1 MKLKDVYNTAL
12 VSLRSQKTRSIL
24 TILGISI
31 GIAIVITIM
40 SAGRGLDKYLVSQ
53 MEVFGSDTIWTEVKV
68 PSTKK
73 TSTENASGQATGITI
88 TTLKNK
94 DIDSIR
100 KLNNVSAAYGWLM
113 GQETV
118 SYQSESRR
126 MMLIG
131 QGYQMPQVEKFEID
145 KGRFFTKDEEDS
157 SAAVVVLGSTAKD
170 KLFGDDDPIGKT
182 IYIKHK
188 PFKVI
193 GVAKEK
199 GSAFFMDMD
208 DIITLPTITLQK
220 RVIGNDYVS
229 AIVAKAIDLNK
240 LDSVVKEIE
249 YTIRENHNITDPDK
263 DDFAVSTMEEA
274 REMLGTVVSGVTF
287 LLVALVCI
295 SLVVGGVGIM
305 NIMYVSVI
313 ERTFEIGLR
322 KSLGAKNKDISRQFL
337 LEAVILTLTGGLVGI
352 IIGAFLSFV
361 VYLSANYY
369 ELTWVYS
376 IPISAIILSVLF
388 SAAVG
393 LFFGLYPAR
402 KAADLN
408 PIDALKKE

>member
-1 MKLKDVYNTAL
+1 MKLKDIYNTSIS
-12 VSLRSQKTRSIL
+12 SLRSQKTRSVL

-40 SAGRGLDKYLVSQ
+40 SAGKGLDKYLVSQ
-53 MEVFGSDTIWTEVKV
+53 LEVFGSDTVWTEVKV

-88 TTLKNK
+88 TTMKNK

-100 KLNNVSAAYGWLM
+100 KLNNIKAVYGWLM
-113 GQETV
+113 GQESVT
-118 SYQSESRR
+118 YQNESRR
-126 MMLIG
+126 MMLMG

-145 KGRFFTKDEEDS
+145 KGRFYTKEEEDS
-157 SAAVVVLGSTAKD
+157 SSAVVVLGYTAKN
-170 KLFGDDDPIGKT
+170 KLFGDDNPIDKT

-193 GVAKEK
+193 GLAKER

-208 DIITLPTITLQK
+208 NLIILPTKTLQK
-220 RVIGNDYVS
+220 RIIGNDYVS
-229 AIVAKAIDLNK
+229 AIASKVIDLNK
-240 LDSVVKEIE
+240 LDSTVKEIE
-249 YTIRENHNITDPDK
+249 YTMRYNHNITDPDK

-274 REMLGTVVSGVTF
+274 RDMLGTVVDGITF

-322 KSLGAKNKDISRQFL
+322 KALGAKKRDISKQFL
-337 LEAVILTLTGGLVGI
+337 FEAVILTLAGGVVGI
-352 IIGAFLSFV
+352 IFGAILSFI
-361 VYLSANYY
+361 VYLVANYY
-369 ELTWVYS
+369 HLTWVYI
-376 IPISAIILSVLF
+376 IPISAVILAVLF
-388 SAAVG
+388 SVAVG

-402 KAADLN
+402 KAANLN
-408 PIDALKKE
+408 PIEALRKE